1 MTDEPGGGSERRRA
15 ERVPMAAGGP
25 VAVVGARLSSVSPFG
40 MKIESP
46 VAIGTGTIL
55 QFRLNISGEKADVD
69 ARVASCVA
77 GGGERRGYEI
87 GLEFLELS
95 SAVRDRLRD
104 VLQQYEGGRRT

>member
-1 MTDEPGGGSERRRA
+1 VSDDGPERRRA
-15 ERVPMAAGGP
+15 ERVPMPAGGP
-25 VAVVGARLSSVSPFG
+25 VSVVGARLSSVSPFG

-46 VAIGTGTIL
+46 VAIATGSVL
-55 QFRLNISGEKADVD
+55 QFRLSISGEKANVD

-87 GLEFLELS
+87 GVEFIELS

-104 VLQQYEGGRRT
+104 VLQQYGEGRRS

>member
-1 MTDEPGGGSERRRA
+1 MPGGG
-15 ERVPMAAGGP
+15 P
-25 VAVVGARLSSVSPFG
+25 VSVVGARLSSVSPFG

-46 VAIGTGTIL
+46 VAIAAGSLL

-69 ARVASCVA
+69 ARVASCVP

-87 GLEFLELS
+87 GLEFIELS

-104 VLQQYEGGRRT
+104 VLQQYEEGRRT